1 MNLKVPFKTQ
11 RDLLPDDPFEAALI
25 MHAES
30 LVRAE
35 NQPQQSTNESIMMMD
50 LTRDGLF
57 ILYLFIYLFNFFCII
72 LDSYLTTSQT
82 IENLPELDLE
92 AHYIDPVTSNDPE
105 VQKVEYKITF
115 FFHINLR
122 FFLASSNVT

>member
-1 MNLKVPFKTQ
+1 
-11 RDLLPDDPFEAALI
+11 

-35 NQPQQSTNESIMMMD
+35 NQPQQNVTTNANESVMMMD

-57 ILYLFIYLFNFFCII
+57 VYKSFSFYFSNWIF
-72 LDSYLTTSQT
+72 LDSFLTTSQT

-105 VQKVEYKITF
+105 VQKVEF
-115 FFHINLR
+115 C
-122 FFLASSNVT
+122 

>member
-1 MNLKVPFKTQ
+1 
-11 RDLLPDDPFEAALI
+11 

-35 NQPQQSTNESIMMMD
+35 NQPQQNTTTNANESVMMMD

-57 ILYLFIYLFNFFCII
+57 ICRSFYFYFSDSIF
-72 LDSYLTTSQT
+72 LDSFLTTSQT

-105 VQKVEYKITF
+105 VQKVEF
-115 FFHINLR
+115 C
-122 FFLASSNVT
+122 

>member
-1 MNLKVPFKTQ
+1 MARKLLIFQTQ
-11 RDLLPDDPFEAALI
+11 RDLLPDDPFEAALV

-35 NQPQQSTNESIMMMD
+35 NQPQQTTTTTNANESVTMMD
-50 LTRDGLF
+50 LTRDGKYIYKSSFFLF
-57 ILYLFIYLFNFFCII
+57 DSRISSSK
-72 LDSYLTTSQT
+72 DSYLITSQT

-105 VQKVEYKITF
+105 VQKVEETQSNLF
-115 FFHINLR
+115 FF
-122 FFLASSNVT
+122 

>member
-1 MNLKVPFKTQ
+1 LKIVFQSQ

-35 NQPQQSTNESIMMMD
+35 NQPQQSTFNPNDSTTMMMD
-50 LTRDGLF
+50 LTRDGLLNSYRFTSFYSF
-57 ILYLFIYLFNFFCII
+57 IE

-105 VQKVEYKITF
+105 VQKVELKNKFFETIITLF
-115 FFHINLR
+115 
-122 FFLASSNVT
+122 